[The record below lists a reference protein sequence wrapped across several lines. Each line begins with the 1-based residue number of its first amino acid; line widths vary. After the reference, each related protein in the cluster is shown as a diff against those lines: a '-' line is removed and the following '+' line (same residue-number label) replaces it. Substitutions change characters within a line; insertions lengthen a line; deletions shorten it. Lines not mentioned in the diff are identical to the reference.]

1 MGKISEITKNF
12 WEKFKN
18 LSIYK
23 KIIIGIITAVVV
35 ILISWGIAAKN
46 STPYSVL
53 FYNLDKNDAKTIQD
67 KLTEEKIQTKYSG
80 NNIMVPSDKVD
91 QLRIK
96 LATEVTGG
104 SKGWELFDSSNSFV
118 STDAEN
124 KVKYQQALQGELEKT
139 LKAFPQIDAVKV
151 NLVLPEDSVFVKDA
165 TQSSASVALRLKEGK
180 SLSEDNV
187 RAIVSLLAAS
197 VKNLPKENIQIV
209 DNNMKLLTTK
219 EVLNKDNVGE
229 LTNATDKQLQYKKD
243 YEKNLEDKVMAMLGK
258 AYKNKVTVKVNADM
272 NFDAVQQTSTI
283 YNPDPAKGGHVVV
296 SEHNIKDTTG
306 SSDNT
311 QAGNNDSPVSNNM
324 VTTSGDGNNNTNNTN
339 VVRQDSTVN
348 YENGKTEAKS
358 VKAPGE
364 VKRIT
369 ASVIIDGD
377 LDTAKKNSITNI
389 VNNAIGFNVDRGDA
403 VTVEGLAFDNTDMQN
418 AQKAMDDLK
427 KEAQK
432 EKLMSLYRY
441 IIVGGVSL
449 LALLIML
456 AALRRKNHPVE
467 EMEPQFEAAIEP
479 KGIDV
484 VVGDEEVEDN
494 HIEFAPINFDED
506 ANSERVHIEKEI
518 KKYAME
524 KPEQVLD
531 IIKSWLVEEER

>member
-1 MGKISEITKNF
+1 MGKLSEIMKNLL
-12 WEKFKN
+12 EKLKN

-23 KIIIGIITAVVV
+23 KIIIGVIAAVVV
-35 ILISWGIAAKN
+35 ILISWGIAAKS

-67 KLTEEKIQTKYSG
+67 KLTTDKIQTKYSG

-91 QLRIK
+91 ELRIK
-96 LATEVTGG
+96 LATEVSGG
-104 SKGWELFDSSNSFV
+104 SKGWELFDTTNNFV
-118 STDAEN
+118 STDSEN

-165 TQSSASVALRLKEGK
+165 TQSSASVALKLKEGT

-187 RAIVSLLAAS
+187 RAMVSLLAAS

-209 DNNMKLLTTK
+209 DSNMKLLTTK
-219 EVLNKDNVGE
+219 EVLNKDDSTQI
-229 LTNATDKQLQYKKD
+229 TNATDKQLQMKKD
-243 YEKNLEDKVMAMLGK
+243 YEKNLEDKVMTMLGK
-258 AYKNKVTVKVNADM
+258 PYKNKVTVKVNADM
-272 NFDAVQQTSTI
+272 NFDAVQQTSTV
-283 YNPDPAKGGHVVV
+283 YNPDPEKGGHVVV
-296 SEHNIKDTTG
+296 SEHNIKDTTASG
-306 SSDNT
+306 TT
-311 QAGNNDSPVSNNM
+311 QGNANSPVDNNM
-324 VTTSGDGNNNTNNTN
+324 VTTTQTGNNAADNNAI
-339 VVRQDSTVN
+339 RQDNTVN
-348 YENGKTEAKS
+348 YDNGKTEAKT

-364 VKRIT
+364 IRRIT
-369 ASVIIDGD
+369 ASVIIDGN
-377 LDTAKKNSITNI
+377 LDAATKTQLTN
-389 VNNAIGFNVDRGDA
+389 VVSNAIGVNLQRGDA
-403 VTVEGLAFDNTDMQN
+403 VSVEGLAFDNTDSQN
-418 AQKAMDDLK
+418 AQKALDDLK

-441 IIVGGVSL
+441 IIIGGVSL

-456 AALRRKNHPVE
+456 AALRKKKGSRE
-467 EMEPQFEAAIEP
+467 ELQPEFEAAMEP

-484 VVGDEEVEDN
+484 LIGEDEPEEP
-494 HIEFAPINFDED
+494 HIEFKPINFDEEE
-506 ANSERVHIEKEI
+506 NSERVHIEKEI

-524 KPEQVLD
+524 KPEQVVD